1 MTENKNRYAKVQCAL
16 FKGTTRDIFIDRK
29 EFDGPLYEQVDDAYQ
44 FILRHIDMGA
54 DIEGVYRNDVYE
66 LPIKALRE
74 MVANAIAHRS
84 YLDNSCTQVS
94 IYDDRVEVSSPG
106 MLYGGLDIETAKQG
120 KSRCR
125 NSAIAEAFHY
135 MHIIEAWGTGI
146 PRIINRC
153 KEYGLK
159 EPVFEEFG
167 DGFRVTIF
175 RKDSGKNGKAVDSH
189 NKKATIKSDDKK
201 TTTKTQES
209 MKTVLEYMEYEKE
222 YALSEICKVLNLKPT
237 RTKEILKKLIN
248 EDKVET
254 LGENRNRKYR
264 KISSMS
270 RAQVRY

>member
-1 MTENKNRYAKVQCAL
+1 
-16 FKGTTRDIFIDRK
+16 
-29 EFDGPLYEQVDDAYQ
+29 
-44 FILRHIDMGA
+44 MGA

-84 YLDNSCTQVS
+84 YLDESCTQVS

-167 DGFRVTIF
+167 DGFRVTMF
-175 RKDSGKNGKAVDSH
+175 RKVASGDEKVAVDDR
-189 NKKATIKSDDKK
+189 KLVVEDKK
-201 TTTKTQES
+201 VAIENQKLAVEGKKVAIDRLKEKIYSLSGNNKTKEN
-209 MKTVLEYMEYEKE
+209 VE
-222 YALSEICKVLNLKPT
+222 KVLLEISIDDVFG
-237 RTKEILKKLIN
+237 RTEIANILGVSDTAAGNLIN
-248 EDKVET
+248 KMKEVGLIEAVE
-254 LGENRNRKYR
+254 GYGKGKY
-264 KISSMS
+264 KF
-270 RAQVRY
+270 VKL